1 MRAGKLDSFWVYN
14 LTESLSEQFMNFLSN
29 IGEKLIMIFALLV
42 WLNSFNQLNDILKG
56 DVIDLEHSLVKYMI
70 VVLLDIFLIFF
81 HKI

>member
-1 MRAGKLDSFWVYN
+1 
-14 LTESLSEQFMNFLSN
+14 MNFLSN

-56 DVIDLEHSLVKYMI
+56 NVIDLEHSLVKYMI
-70 VVLLDIFLIFF
+70 VVLLYIFFVFF

>member
-1 MRAGKLDSFWVYN
+1 
-14 LTESLSEQFMNFLSN
+14 MNFLSN

>member
-1 MRAGKLDSFWVYN
+1 MRAGKFDSFWVYN

-56 DVIDLEHSLVKYMI
+56 NVIDLEHSLVKYMI
-70 VVLLDIFLIFF
+70 VVLLYIFLVFF